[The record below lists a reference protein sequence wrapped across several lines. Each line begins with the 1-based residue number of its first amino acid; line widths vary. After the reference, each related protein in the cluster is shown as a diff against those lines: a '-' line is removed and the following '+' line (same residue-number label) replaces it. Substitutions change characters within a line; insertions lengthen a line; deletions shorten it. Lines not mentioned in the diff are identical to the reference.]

1 MGSMNFLTGG
11 GSPSLVL
18 KHENLKFKHG
28 PDINQCRAVPGRAV
42 PGRAVP
48 GRAVPGRAVPGRAV
62 PVPRRAAKLVG
73 RSVVIH
79 PSGLCSW
86 RREWAQ
92 RGRRRMPCCKQPML
106 AGRSEKRAV
115 PTEATTEVCGR
126 REGKWS
132 PIN

>member
-28 PDINQCRAVPGRAV
+28 PDINQC
-42 PGRAVP
+42 
-48 GRAVPGRAVPGRAV
+48 RAVPGRAVPGRAV